1 MSSNGLTVTVVG
13 WAATTPRE
21 ITGDGVPYTSFR
33 VATTPRWFDSR
44 AGAWTDGRT
53 EWITVKAFRDVAL
66 NVGSSIR
73 KGDPVLATGRL
84 RTEEWQGE
92 SGPRTSLVLDV
103 TALGHDLTRGRAVFT
118 RTVNVGSDRASTPDG
133 EGGGSSRPDRSL
145 GTPGG
150 HLEDDPWAADGAP
163 GPDAA
168 DEFAEEPAGEEDGG
182 VSVEGF
188 APTGLQPAGS
198 GRGSGLGVGTP

>member
-103 TALGHDLTRGRAVFT
+103 TALGHDLTRGRAAFT
-118 RTVNVGSDRASTPDG
+118 RTVNVAPDRASAPDG
-133 EGGGSSRPDRSL
+133 EGGGADRSV
-145 GTPGG
+145 GTAGGRPG
-150 HLEDDPWAADGAP
+150 DDPWATDGGP
-163 GPDAA
+163 GLDEP
-168 DEFAEEPAGEEDGG
+168 DEFAEETDEEDGRA
-182 VSVEGF
+182 SDEGLSP
-188 APTGLQPAGS
+188 AGLQPAGS
-198 GRGSGLGVGTP
+198 GRAAGTP

>member
-118 RTVNVGSDRASTPDG
+118 RTVNVAAERASAEAGPDG
-133 EGGGSSRPDRSL
+133 GASGPVRSGAGGGRP
-145 GTPGG
+145 
-150 HLEDDPWAADGAP
+150 EEDPWATDGASGP
-163 GPDAA
+163 GPS
-168 DEFAEEPAGEEDGG
+168 DEFAEERDDPGAAGREDG
-182 VSVEGF
+182 SVL
-188 APTGLQPAGS
+188 TAGREPV
-198 GRGSGLGVGTP
+198 GAGTP

>member
-33 VATTPRWFDSR
+33 VATTPRWFDAR

-103 TALGHDLTRGRAVFT
+103 TALGHDLTRGRAAFT
-118 RTVNVGSDRASTPDG
+118 RTVNVAGDRSSTPDA
-133 EGGGSSRPDRSL
+133 EGGGAS
-145 GTPGG
+145 GG
-150 HLEDDPWAADGAP
+150 RVVRAAEGFADEDPWATDGGP
-163 GPDAA
+163 GPAGE
-168 DEFAEEPAGEEDGG
+168 DEFAEERPEDEGG
-182 VSVEGF
+182 GASD
-188 APTGLQPAGS
+188 ADSSSAALQPAGS
-198 GRGSGLGVGTP
+198 GRGAGTP

>member
-21 ITGDGVPYTSFR
+21 ISGDGVPYTSFR

-73 KGDPVLATGRL
+73 KGDPVLVTGRL

-92 SGPRTSLVLDV
+92 TGPRTSLVLDV

-118 RTVNVGSDRASTPDG
+118 RTVNVAAERASAEAGADG
-133 EGGGSSRPDRSL
+133 GASGPGRSGAGGGGP
-145 GTPGG
+145 
-150 HLEDDPWAADGAP
+150 EEDPWATDGGRSP
-163 GPDAA
+163 GPS
-168 DEFAEEPAGEEDGG
+168 DEFAEEHDDPEVAGDADG
-182 VSVEGF
+182 S
-188 APTGLQPAGS
+188 ALAAG
-198 GRGSGLGVGTP
+198 REPVGVGTP

>member
-1 MSSNGLTVTVVG
+1 MSSSGLTVTVVG

-33 VATTPRWFDSR
+33 VAATPRWFDSR
-44 AGAWTDGRT
+44 AGAWTDGQT

-92 SGPRTSLVLDV
+92 NGPRTSLVLDV

-118 RTVNVGSDRASTPDG
+118 RTTNVASGGAAEAARAGGVAS
-133 EGGGSSRPDRSL
+133 GGSLARGEVD
-145 GTPGG
+145 
-150 HLEDDPWAADGAP
+150 EADPWVRDGRPPA
-163 GPDAA
+163 GEDLPDE
-168 DEFAEEPAGEEDGG
+168 DEFAEELDEDGDDPGAAG
-182 VSVEGF
+182 VPVGV
-188 APTGLQPAGS
+188 GS
-198 GRGSGLGVGTP
+198 GRAAATP